1 MAFKKENKKRYSYI
15 RKAYS
20 KNGWISFAIGLLVI
34 ILSFASIAIS
44 VYQGGRASML
54 SSSLGFSAIVF
65 SIMGLWFTRLG
76 LMENDKNMLF
86 AKIGGIASFIVVVFW
101 IIIML

>member
-1 MAFKKENKKRYSYI
+1 MVSKKESKKRYSYI

-20 KNGWISFAIGLLVI
+20 KNGWFSFVIGVLVV

-44 VYQGGRASML
+44 VCQEGQAGML

-65 SIMGLWFTRLG
+65 SIMGLVFTRLSF
-76 LMENDKNMLF
+76 MENDKNMIF
-86 AKIGGIASFIVVVFW
+86 AKIGGMASFIVVVFW